1 MHVVDMNDSDNSDD
15 SDGDNDFGFLFK
27 EKNPEDSVFYFQRI
41 DVNYSAEVCTVTYNF
56 NFDNTIDLSCT
67 LIVENVSNIDERTFK
82 RMLLSIGL
90 CALPWY
96 WMGFASKRILVEESV
111 RQNLFDFTL
120 QLQRTKV
127 SKFKSSPLLFLYG
140 KFQCYIASFSSLSH
154 ACLAVKMLLF
164 VCL

>member
-111 RQNLFDFTL
+111 RQNQFDFTL
-120 QLQRTKV
+120 QLQRTSH
-127 SKFKSSPLLFLYG
+127 SKFKSSPLLFL
-140 KFQCYIASFSSLSH
+140 
-154 ACLAVKMLLF
+154 
-164 VCL
+164 